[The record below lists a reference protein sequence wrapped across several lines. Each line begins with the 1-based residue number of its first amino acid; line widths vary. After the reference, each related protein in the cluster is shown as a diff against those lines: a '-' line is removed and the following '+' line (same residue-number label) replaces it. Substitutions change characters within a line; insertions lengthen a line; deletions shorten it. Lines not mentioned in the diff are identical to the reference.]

1 MKGVVFNL
9 LEDVI
14 TLQHGVAVWDQL
26 LDAADARGAYTSL
39 GSYDDAE
46 FVRLVAA
53 ASSALGLTPAEVLKD
68 FGVKAMPLLVERYP
82 MLFTPHHET
91 RAFLLTLN
99 AIIHAEVRKLYP
111 GANPPDF
118 DIDASDPEKLRMVYR
133 SKRRLCALAEGFIEG
148 AATHFGERVEGRQL
162 RCMHRGDDC
171 CEFSLR
177 FTREGRRG

>member
-1 MKGVVFNL
+1 MKGIVFNL
-9 LEDVI
+9 LEDVV
-14 TLQHGVAVWDQL
+14 TKQHGAAVWDDL
-26 LDAADARGAYTSL
+26 LDAADASGAYTSL

-46 FVRLVAA
+46 LVRLVVA
-53 ASSALGLTPAEVLKD
+53 ASKALGLTPDEVLKD
-68 FGVKAMPLLVERYP
+68 FGIKAMPLLVERYP
-82 MLFTPHHET
+82 MLFTPHRET

-118 DIDASDPEKLRMVYR
+118 DIDASDAERLRMVYR
-133 SKRRLCALAEGFIEG
+133 SERKLCALAEGFIEG
-148 AATHFGERVEGRQL
+148 AALHFGEQVDGRQL

-177 FTREGRRG
+177 FTRDERRA